1 MVTAT
6 EFENAIAEMAGIVLF
21 CAILYTLMIRPL
33 FSKKV
38 EYVYYEEHE
47 ESFDN
52 DAMAFAAYEETGDA
66 GAFAWFQSEPEEEVI
81 VVPPPVIQPAP
92 KPKKVRKPSAKQH
105 HLYDDCI
112 QALMSLGWSKRD
124 AASIVSN
131 YLNKKDITSVEQ
143 FILEQIGG

>member
-1 MVTAT
+1 MVPAT
-6 EFENAIAEMAGIVLF
+6 EFENTLAEMAGIIMF
-21 CAILYTLMIRPL
+21 CAIIYTLMIRPL

-38 EYVYYEEHE
+38 EYVCYEEHQ

-66 GAFAWFQSEPEEEVI
+66 GAFAWFQSEPEEEV
-81 VVPPPVIQPAP
+81 VVIPPPVIQPSP

-112 QALMSLGWSKRD
+112 EALMSLGWSKRD
-124 AASIVSN
+124 AASIVAN
-131 YLNKKDITSVEQ
+131 YLNKKEITSVEN
-143 FILEQIGG
+143 FILEQLGG